1 MAKLKYIGNRKRD
14 ITLQGAV
21 TGKTY
26 YLEIAKGEITI
37 DQRDADELLA
47 TNDWQAV
54 EPEVEAAPAIEEAPS
69 EPRRKRD

>member
-37 DQRDADELLA
+37 DQRDADSFTE
-47 TNDWQAV
+47 TGDWQAI
-54 EPEVEAAPAIEEAPS
+54 EPEVEVMPTIEEAPS